1 MRHRRLA
8 LPVVAGLALAA
19 PQARA
24 VDAFFPEFGNDGY
37 DVQNYALTFDV
48 DAAHRITARAVLTVR
63 ATAKLSGFALDL
75 SGLEVDEVRVDGTP
89 ARFSRTAGKLQVQPA
104 TTIRNGATFEVA
116 VVYHGTPVGID
127 DPTSSDPKI
136 LRLGWLNSKQTSY
149 AVSEPEGALTYY
161 PVNDEPTDKATYR
174 IEVVVDKPYTA
185 VSNGP
190 LTSVTDEGARRRF
203 VWEMRQPMAS
213 YLATLDIA
221 PDYQLETARS
231 ASGIPVRTYT
241 TPNTPLPEVRAFRQ
255 APAMIDFLEPLLGPY
270 PFAAFGNVVARDPKL
285 YYSLETQ
292 TMVNYPEDAGIDEVT
307 VVHELAHQWF
317 GDAVTV
323 AEWRDL
329 WLAEGFATYVEI
341 LWPNRAS
348 PAAFDAAM
356 RDLYASV
363 VKKQVGPA
371 VVSRPEDIFAD
382 NTYERGALTLYALRL
397 KVGDTAF
404 YRILRSYYATYRYR
418 NATSADF
425 IDVAT
430 TVGNTPGV
438 PELLHAWLY
447 EEPVPPLPGAAT
459 ARAPCVA
466 SATAVTPAHGVRR
479 R

>member
-89 ARFSRTAGKLQVQPA
+89 ARFSRNSRQAAGPARHDHPQRRHVRGGGRLPWHAGRHRRSDLVRPEDPAPRLAQLQA
-104 TTIRNGATFEVA
+104 DLLCRERAGGA
-116 VVYHGTPVGID
+116 
-127 DPTSSDPKI
+127 S
-136 LRLGWLNSKQTSY
+136 
-149 AVSEPEGALTYY
+149 TYY

-285 YYSLETQ
+285 
-292 TMVNYPEDAGIDEVT
+292 
-307 VVHELAHQWF
+307 
-317 GDAVTV
+317 
-323 AEWRDL
+323 
-329 WLAEGFATYVEI
+329 
-341 LWPNRAS
+341 
-348 PAAFDAAM
+348 
-356 RDLYASV
+356 
-363 VKKQVGPA
+363 
-371 VVSRPEDIFAD
+371 
-382 NTYERGALTLYALRL
+382 
-397 KVGDTAF
+397 
-404 YRILRSYYATYRYR
+404 
-418 NATSADF
+418 
-425 IDVAT
+425 
-430 TVGNTPGV
+430 
-438 PELLHAWLY
+438 
-447 EEPVPPLPGAAT
+447 
-459 ARAPCVA
+459 
-466 SATAVTPAHGVRR
+466 
-479 R
+479 